1 MSVNS
6 KPFILSPVSSPSEYS
21 PPTAITPLPIATLAP
36 IPLELEPPVK
46 EPSTAVPPTL
56 IKSSEKDYIA
66 LDDYFSIDLDTSFES
81 FSVNDRDP
89 TYFSDSSIE
98 IVKHS
103 ISDRTRAKTND
114 SIIKLE
120 TDNHTP
126 VIETNN
132 KRKRQKEKSSIIKK
146 IKIEKDNNKK
156 NSIEGMEKKIK
167 WEDDIKDVKI
177 KQENPAT
184 VAKFKKN
191 NYYSQSNGIICLK
204 GKGIAHHQNIV
215 SLTSHLSNILDQNYP
230 NHKITLRFSHVYRA
244 GYFYEINTS
253 KTLEN
258 FFTISIKHNG
268 HSYRITRDVVIH
280 DLENRKPNDA
290 LKVFYLHAR
299 SFGAVNNRMLIK
311 TLSKFF
317 KNKWVLYQGCFKDTT
332 RFSGFYVLKFEN
344 PPKYM
349 MKILFIDT
357 DEASTKYNQQ
367 VLRVNESFFCA
378 YHGSHSDNICQH
390 TIKLYDSQDKVE

>member
-126 VIETNN
+126 
-132 KRKRQKEKSSIIKK
+132 
-146 IKIEKDNNKK
+146 
-156 NSIEGMEKKIK
+156 
-167 WEDDIKDVKI
+167 
-177 KQENPAT
+177 
-184 VAKFKKN
+184 
-191 NYYSQSNGIICLK
+191 
-204 GKGIAHHQNIV
+204 
-215 SLTSHLSNILDQNYP
+215 
-230 NHKITLRFSHVYRA
+230 
-244 GYFYEINTS
+244 
-253 KTLEN
+253 TLEN